1 MTYFDQ
7 YQRATA
13 FRLLFSSAGGGAF
26 VDTAQLD
33 GESALKP
40 KQVVDETQHMISH
53 NSGVEGH
60 LEADLPNELVTKFD
74 GCLYLKA
81 YPRGTPVHLKNLL
94 LRGSTV
100 RNTAYVIGLVVYTGS
115 DTKMVRNSSRSLTSK
130 RSQVELLS
138 NKLLGFDEDV
148 FLLFL
153 HWLIHQTWGI

>member
-1 MTYFDQ
+1 
-7 YQRATA
+7 
-13 FRLLFSSAGGGAF
+13 
-26 VDTAQLD
+26 
-33 GESALKP
+33 
-40 KQVVDETQHMISH
+40 MISH

-74 GCLYLKA
+74 GCLYLKG
-81 YPRGTPVHLKNLL
+81 YPRGAPVHLKNLL